1 MTTIEH
7 QWRLQGQGL
16 LLMKYQEGE
25 KLVLHMDKMDGIQD
39 QHWNITDATQFTL

>member
-16 LLMKYQEGE
+16 LLMKLQEGD
-25 KLVLHMDKMDGIQD
+25 KLGLLMDKMDVTQD
-39 QHWNITDATQFTL
+39 QHWNITHVTQFT